1 MAEVEPDSA
10 ATGPRTFLTP
20 TFSIVVVDCEWHTPR
35 DAAGRGVATLL
46 AQEFRDFEVIFVHD
60 GFKRVPYESEFD
72 LQDLRDVK
80 TVYTRRHFHDWGH
93 SLRSLGMRIAD
104 GRYVLNFNIDNILS
118 RNCLSRV
125 AEVLTDQSDAMDVV
139 IFSILNHK
147 RGGTVLRTGNPAV
160 VGNIDCLQL
169 VASIE
174 AWRSIGYWY
183 RTDYEADGH
192 LYAELASRFPSFYI
206 NEVLGENF
214 QLGKAHHQ
222 SGREPEHWTA

>member
-1 MAEVEPDSA
+1 MAAEEPASG
-10 ATGPRTFLTP
+10 ATPGPRATFAH

-35 DAAGRGVATLL
+35 DLAKRGVATIL
-46 AQEFRDFEVIFVHD
+46 AQEFRDFEVVFVHD
-60 GFKRVPYESEFD
+60 GFKRVPFESEFD

-104 GRYVLNFNIDNILS
+104 GRYVLNFNIDNILN

-125 AEVLTDQSDAMDVV
+125 AEVLADHTDALDVV

-147 RGGTVLRTGNPAV
+147 RGDTVLRTGNPAV

-169 VASIE
+169 VASTE

-192 LYAELASRFPSFYI
+192 LYAELTSRFPTVYI
-206 NEVLGENF
+206 DEVLGENF
-214 QLGKAHHQ
+214 QLGRAHQ
-222 SGREPEHWTA
+222 SGREPEHGMA